1 MARKKIIAGNWK
13 MNTTLKDGVK
23 LAKDI
28 TKKAKLGK
36 NVSVIFGV
44 PATHLHA
51 VKMGI
56 GRSTKISVAA
66 QNFHAKDGGAFTGEI
81 SANMLKGISVKHV
94 ILGHSE
100 RREIF
105 GEDDKMIAA
114 KVTQAIEN
122 KITPIFCCGEPL
134 KIRKSKKYV
143 AYVGAQLKKGLFH
156 LSAKDFAKV
165 VIAYEPIWAIGTGMT
180 ASPEQAQEIHKKIRT
195 MITKKYNAKL
205 ADNTTILYGGSVK
218 PVNAADLF
226 SQPDVDG
233 GLVGGA
239 SLKSKDF
246 LAIIHSMK

>member
-23 LAKDI
+23 LAKDVK
-28 TKKAKLGK
+28 KKAKPAK
-36 NVSVIFGV
+36 NVSIIFGV
-44 PATHLHA
+44 PATHLQA
-51 VKMGI
+51 VKVGI
-56 GRSTKISVAA
+56 GKSTKLSVAA
-66 QNFHAKDGGAFTGEI
+66 QNFHAQDSGAFTGEI
-81 SANMLKGISVKHV
+81 SASMLKGISVKHV

-114 KVTQAIEN
+114 KVTQAIDN

-134 KIRKSKKYV
+134 KVRKAKKYT
-143 AYVGAQLKKGLFH
+143 AYVSAQLKKGLFH

-195 MITKKYNAKL
+195 MIAKKYNAKL

-218 PVNAADLF
+218 PTNAVDLF

-239 SLKSKDF
+239 SLKAKDF
-246 LAIIHSMK
+246 LDIIHAME